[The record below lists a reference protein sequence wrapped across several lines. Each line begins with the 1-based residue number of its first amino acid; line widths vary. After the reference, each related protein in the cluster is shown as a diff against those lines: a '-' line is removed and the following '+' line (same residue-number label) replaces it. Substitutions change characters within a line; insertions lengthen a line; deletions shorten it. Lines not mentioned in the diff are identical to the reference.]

1 MHVLFSQEELAWID
15 KKLFDWTVKRGC
27 PEKLKKGIEQ
37 KLKLLKKESVEK
49 GIY

>member
-1 MHVLFSQEELAWID
+1 MTIRFTDKEQEWID
-15 KKLFDWTVKRGC
+15 KKPFDWTIKRGC